1 VELETAQILRVA
13 VSGDRPTK
21 AANAR
26 TLQMWSLRV
35 FSLKPR
41 TLMSSIMRARSALT
55 GRSEGWEV
63 IGGSSLKPKVVGPS
77 MLGIGCPGRHAL
89 SLTPA
94 ENARTVTRAPSREVN
109 VTGAAISVHLDAGT
123 LR

>member
-1 VELETAQILRVA
+1 LVELETAQILRVA

-77 MLGIGCPGRHAL
+77 MLGIGCPGGHAL
-89 SLTPA
+89 ALIFSPSPPRSCWA
-94 ENARTVTRAPSREVN
+94 AMFVIPREQVRSWGITRRCF
-109 VTGAAISVHLDAGT
+109 
-123 LR
+123 

>member
-1 VELETAQILRVA
+1 
-13 VSGDRPTK
+13 
-21 AANAR
+21 
-26 TLQMWSLRV
+26 
-35 FSLKPR
+35 
-41 TLMSSIMRARSALT
+41 
-55 GRSEGWEV
+55 
-63 IGGSSLKPKVVGPS
+63 